1 MEKKDLSYF
10 VLIVYI
16 FLVKYFRSISTQ
28 CIFLDERF
36 IMRLFQKTKDRMF
49 GIMLAAV
56 LGPI

>member
-1 MEKKDLSYF
+1 MEKKDLSF
-10 VLIVYI
+10 FGLIVY

-56 LGPI
+56 LGPT